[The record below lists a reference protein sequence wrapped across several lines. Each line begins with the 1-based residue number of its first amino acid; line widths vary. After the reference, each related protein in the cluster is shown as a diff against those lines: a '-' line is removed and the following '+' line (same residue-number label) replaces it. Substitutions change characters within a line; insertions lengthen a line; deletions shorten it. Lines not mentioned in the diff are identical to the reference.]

1 MKQPWVSTGSDGSG
15 GHPRKYGTFP
25 RKLRRYVYD
34 RPVLTV
40 EQAVEA
46 SSARAARQL
55 GFADRGVL
63 AVGKAADVIAFD
75 AKTIRDVATYE
86 RPTELATGVR
96 WVLVNGKIAVAEGKP
111 TGVLAGQVLR
121 RTPARTAVA
130 K

>member
-1 MKQPWVSTGSDGSG
+1 MMTGSDGSE

-34 RPVLTV
+34 KPVLTI
-40 EQAVEA
+40 EQAIEA

-55 GFADRGVL
+55 GLADRGVL

-75 AKTIRDVATYE
+75 PKTIADVSTYE
-86 RPTELATGVR
+86 KPTELATGVR
-96 WVLVNGKIAVAEGKP
+96 WVLVNGKVAVENGKP
-111 TGVLAGQVLR
+111 TGVMAGQVVKR
-121 RTPARTAVA
+121 AAGGTAA